1 MSFADILRKESP
13 LNNIHNIFFKFIKD
27 YVHDVSNIEQ
37 EVVLLQIFDDKLNDG
52 SLGFSISLLLLNE
65 LKTLSNVDIKKLFY
79 LYNVFKK
86 KFVYKDYETL
96 ELKDRAKIQSH
107 LLNILIRYKER
118 FLIKF

>member
-27 YVHDVSNIEQ
+27 YAHDVSNIEQ
-37 EVVLLQIFDDKLNDG
+37 EVVLLQILDDKLNDG

-86 KFVYKDYETL
+86 KFVYKNYETL

-107 LLNILIRYKER
+107 LLNILIKNKER

>member
-13 LNNIHNIFFKFIKD
+13 LNNIHNIFFKFIID
-27 YVHDVSNIEQ
+27 YVRDASNIEQ
-37 EVVLLQIFDDKLNDG
+37 EVELLQILDEKLNDG

-86 KFVYKDYETL
+86 KFVYKNYEKL
-96 ELKDRAKIQSH
+96 ELKDRAKIQLH
-107 LLNILIRYKER
+107 LLNILIKYKER
-118 FLIKF
+118 FLNKK

>member
-13 LNNIHNIFFKFIKD
+13 LNNIHNIFFKFIID
-27 YVHDVSNIEQ
+27 YVHVASNIEQ
-37 EVVLLQIFDDKLNDG
+37 EVELLQILDDKLNDG

-86 KFVYKDYETL
+86 KFVYKNYETL
-96 ELKDRAKIQSH
+96 EFKDRVEIQTH
-107 LLNILIRYKER
+107 LLNILIKYKER
-118 FLIKF
+118 FLNKN